1 MANMRRQLQSPRQC
15 SIHCPSVGTWCYLLA
30 VILLTALIS
39 CSSRSNAAKVTSVEE
54 TVTVAWVQYDT
65 LKEGRQIIDFL
76 RQEGLHAEPERE
88 ATLVFRILVPR
99 SELHKA
105 WQMLRT
111 NQLVLT
117 EKVFL
122 IELEKASP

>member
-15 SIHCPSVGTWCYLLA
+15 SIHCPSAGTWRYLLA

-39 CSSRSNAAKVTSVEE
+39 CSSRSNASKVTSVEE
-54 TVTVAWVQYDT
+54 TVTVAWVHYDT

-76 RQEGLHAEPERE
+76 RQEGLHAEPELE

-111 NQLVLT
+111 N
-117 EKVFL
+117 
-122 IELEKASP
+122 